1 MTPLQE
7 RLLTI
12 KEQLPDYVNL
22 VAVSKYHPKSA
33 LLEAYDVG
41 QRVFGESRVQELVEK
56 QQSLPHD
63 IAWHFI
69 GHLQVNKVKYI
80 APFISLIH
88 AVDSLRLLEEI
99 DKHGRKNNRF
109 IPCLLQVHVAQEEGK
124 FGFYPKEFRTFLNDG
139 RWKKNPYAHI
149 VGLMCMASFTEDMAQ
164 VQSEFEEARNLFEWA
179 KKTHFSD
186 NSDFKECS
194 WGMSEDYL
202 LAIGTG
208 SSMVRVGSSIFGK
221 RQY

>member
-7 RLLTI
+7 RLLAI
-12 KEQLPDYVNL
+12 KEHLAEDVNL
-22 VAVSKYHPKSA
+22 VAVSKFHSKSA
-33 LLEAYDVG
+33 LQEAYDVG
-41 QRVFGESRVQELVEK
+41 QRVFGESRVQELVGK

-63 IAWHFI
+63 IAWHFV

-99 DKHGRKNNRF
+99 DKHGRKNNRH
-109 IPCLLQVHVAQEEGK
+109 IPCLIQVHVAKEEGK
-124 FGFYPKEFRTFLNDG
+124 FGFYPNEFRAFFNDG
-139 RWKKNPYAHI
+139 KWKDFSYAHI
-149 VGLMCMASFTEDMAQ
+149 VGVMCMASFTEDMAQ
-164 VQSEFEEARNLFEWA
+164 VQLEFEEAKTLFEWA
-179 KKTHFSD
+179 KETHFSD

-208 SSMVRVGSSIFGK
+208 STMIRVGSSIFGE